1 MKPYIAEK
9 NGKLHLFDQQKI
21 IDCFFYVKPQIEKMI
36 EEENVTVLFVG
47 TTPHLAEIVKQA
59 AISCQSPY
67 LAHHWLGG
75 FLTNFRTIQQSIWRL
90 KNLLVFQQSEKFAA
104 LPKREQIE
112 LEKKINKLKKVYEG
126 VLNLPKNGWFDYF
139 QGKKRPNV
147 LLFIIGLKKEKTAI
161 REAKRLGIPI
171 MAICNTSGDPSS
183 VDYVIPGNWE
193 NEGNLWALETEHSIL
208 LLAAGENA
216 PFLNQQET
224 IDYDYLSKAKAKIKA
239 IILFNTLPK
248 NCAFLPQLY
257 QELNLQC
264 PIYGSQPKVLEEE
277 GQSSP
282 GNTIYLLVGSPQN
295 IEERLKATLAE
306 KHFSKKELIT
316 FVVGISAVHGGEAKI
331 ANIVDYLYQKKS
343 EVHNF
348 SRSEAFSLGTSFTD
362 LKLLLE
368 VIQPNLTI
376 TLQNSL
382 KQGLTPNPDI
392 LCNSSI
398 KFSALVDYVQ
408 KHFQPDFI
416 ATGHYAKIIVDE
428 SQDQYYLGKAKDQ
441 SKDQTYFLCQIPPS
455 VLPKLIFPL
464 AGLTKPEVRQIAEKM
479 KLINAQ
485 KKDSTGICFIGERNF
500 AKFLTNYLPPKEG
513 SIIDIDSGKIKG
525 KHQGAYY
532 FTIGQRQGIVK
543 DINWLVKEKELLNYL
558 NDQKI
563 TAKFRYRQLEILV
576 KLFPTGK
583 KSEVKVEFEER
594 ERAVTPG
601 QYAVFY
607 YQSVCLGGGVIYATE
622 KLDNHGKPVNLPA
635 GETEELKAKLNSP
648 DYVAVPEIL
657 EHSDR
662 YGDMITF
669 IFRKDSNDGVHS
681 EKRDNF
687 LGDMGREKDR
697 VIYEHQLEPAD

>member
-248 NCAFLPQLY
+248 NSTQPKIKDKFIAAELNKSLKAGDFTLRFLP
-257 QELNLQC
+257 LNSYVL
-264 PIYGSQPKVLEEE
+264 GNLAHDKLKEVLEEE

-376 TLQNSL
+376 TLQNSYKQKNYLAYL
-382 KQGLTPNPDI
+382 KKNHFLTCPNQ
-392 LCNSSI
+392 
-398 KFSALVDYVQ
+398 A
-408 KHFQPDFI
+408 
-416 ATGHYAKIIVDE
+416 
-428 SQDQYYLGKAKDQ
+428 YL
-441 SKDQTYFLCQIPPS
+441 
-455 VLPKLIFPL
+455 VLPAKKIHPFPSRERETEKIL
-464 AGLTKPEVRQIAEKM
+464 LT
-479 KLINAQ
+479 
-485 KKDSTGICFIGERNF
+485 
-500 AKFLTNYLPPKEG
+500 
-513 SIIDIDSGKIKG
+513 
-525 KHQGAYY
+525 
-532 FTIGQRQGIVK
+532 QRQNLLQNGF
-543 DINWLVKEKELLNYL
+543 LVIFLM
-558 NDQKI
+558 
-563 TAKFRYRQLEILV
+563 
-576 KLFPTGK
+576 
-583 KSEVKVEFEER
+583 
-594 ERAVTPG
+594 
-601 QYAVFY
+601 
-607 YQSVCLGGGVIYATE
+607 
-622 KLDNHGKPVNLPA
+622 
-635 GETEELKAKLNSP
+635 LK
-648 DYVAVPEIL
+648 
-657 EHSDR
+657 
-662 YGDMITF
+662 
-669 IFRKDSNDGVHS
+669 
-681 EKRDNF
+681 
-687 LGDMGREKDR
+687 
-697 VIYEHQLEPAD
+697 